1 MMNRGYLALG
11 AALVVVVVIALY
23 VAIASSDDDE
33 LTAVPRDP
41 KIAEVPRDR
50 PTGSIVRT
58 PSASGTPERTAG
70 TAADAPKEYVVGG
83 VRIRDHRK
91 GEHVQLDVPPS
102 IHPPGGRKLPS
113 ELTNAIAQ
121 QVRAAVNE
129 CAASVPAEARGDK
142 PRMDGE
148 IQIAIKDRQARV
160 TSATIQPR
168 DITGSVEQVKQCV
181 EQRAVGIASP
191 SGDEADLEGYSITL
205 SIRLP

>member
-23 VAIASSDDDE
+23 VALAASDDGE
-33 LTAVPRDP
+33 VATRSRDP

-58 PSASGTPERTAG
+58 PSASGTPERTAD
-70 TAADAPKEYVVGG
+70 TSADAPKEYVIGG
-83 VRIRDHRK
+83 VRVRDHRK
-91 GEHVQLDVPPS
+91 GEHVQMDVPPS

-142 PRMDGE
+142 PRVDGE
-148 IQIAIKDRQARV
+148 IRIAIKDRQVRV

-168 DITGSVEQVKQCV
+168 DITGSVEQVKQCI
-181 EQRAVGIASP
+181 EQRTVGIASP
-191 SGDEADLEGYSITL
+191 SGDEADIEGYSITL

>member
-1 MMNRGYLALG
+1 
-11 AALVVVVVIALY
+11 
-23 VAIASSDDDE
+23 
-33 LTAVPRDP
+33 
-41 KIAEVPRDR
+41 
-50 PTGSIVRT
+50 
-58 PSASGTPERTAG
+58 
-70 TAADAPKEYVVGG
+70 VVGG

>member
-33 LTAVPRDP
+33 VTAVPRDP